1 MESQV
6 QTLLEASRVAIDSVN
21 ARGSTVAAR
30 LRNVPARVMEV
41 AEHRVHAGAARA
53 IAVVSTMSGAD
64 YRQWE
69 PVFPEWGAQR
79 EAFEELVEDLYF
91 PTDAIVGDVS
101 LDGVVGNLFGAES
114 D

>member
-6 QTLLEASRVAIDSVN
+6 QTLLEASRVTIDSVN
-21 ARGSTVAAR
+21 VKGSIVAAH
-30 LRNVPARVMEV
+30 LRNVPAQVKEV
-41 AEHRVHAGAARA
+41 ARYGAHEGTTRA

-69 PVFPEWGAQR
+69 PVFPEWGVQQ
-79 EAFEELVEDLYF
+79 EAFEELIDDLYF

-101 LDGVVGNLFGAES
+101 LDGVVNNLFGAE
-114 D
+114 

>member
-21 ARGSTVAAR
+21 AKGSTVAAR
-30 LRNVPARVMEV
+30 LWNVPAQVKEV
-41 AEHRVHAGAARA
+41 SRYGAHEGSARA
-53 IAVVSTMSGAD
+53 IVVVSTMSWAD

-69 PVFPEWGAQR
+69 PVFPEWGAAR
-79 EAFEELVEDLYF
+79 VAFDELVDDLSL
-91 PTDAIVGDVS
+91 PADTIVADVC
-101 LDGVVGNLFGAES
+101 LEGVVSNIFGVES